1 MLLKLYPKYYIGELM
16 ANARRAQ
23 AAMEYLMTYGWAI
36 LFVVIV
42 LGVLVYLQVFNPQS
56 RLQDQCSL
64 PIGWQ
69 CTVASLSTQGT
80 LTLKITN
87 QQAIPIKAVI
97 SCRSGTGTPI
107 SDGLFEGN
115 MNFVQLSPGQQ
126 ASFTC
131 KLADFTNR
139 QIGDPASGQV
149 FLKYDDGSGAGYKY
163 LGGTFMAKASTFE

>member
-1 MLLKLYPKYYIGELM
+1 M

-36 LFVVIV
+36 LFIVIV

-64 PIGWQ
+64 PVGWQ

-87 QQAIPIKAVI
+87 QQAVPVKVAMN
-97 SCRSGTGTPI
+97 CRSGTGTQI
-107 SDGLFEGN
+107 SDGLFEG
-115 MNFVQLSPGQQ
+115 MNLEQLSPGQQ
-126 ASFTC
+126 KTFTC

-149 FLKYDDGSGAGYKY
+149 FLKYDDGSGVNKY
-163 LGGTFMAKASTFE
+163 LGGTFMAKASTIEQQS